1 MRSYLQIL
9 SVGMLLLG
17 ITSCSHK
24 ELCVTHHEHAL
35 RYNVNIV
42 ADYRCDWEECCEDG
56 PNWKQEWP
64 SHYVD
69 YDALRPSLP
78 TGLRVVTYNEDGDNT
93 LHNINTDGGVISLYA
108 GYNDLLFYNNDTE
121 YIVFSS
127 MGATTRATTRTR
139 TRSTYLGNTYA
150 SDDEVTLS
158 PPDMLYANYYEDY
171 LAEKVLDP
179 KDVNVT
185 LQPLVYTYK
194 IRYEFAEGLE
204 YVALARG
211 VLSGMASSVTL
222 NTGQTSDDAASLLYD
237 CELTD
242 YGVRAVVNSFGVP
255 SYPNPNYL
263 TRVNQ
268 KHGLNLEVMLL
279 NGKTLV
285 FEFDVT
291 EQVKA
296 QPHGGVIVVDDIVIT
311 KEEGTQ
317 GSGSFDVD
325 VDDWGDY
332 EDVILPL

>member
-1 MRSYLQIL
+1 MSRFYRIIFACAISMFM
-9 SVGMLLLG
+9 V
-17 ITSCSHK
+17 SCHY
-24 ELCVTHHEHAL
+24 EPLCYNHSEHAL
-35 RYNVNIV
+35 RYHINVK
-42 ADYRCDWEECCEDG
+42 ADYRCDWEELNNLNWQSAWPEDYI
-56 PNWKQEWP
+56 P
-64 SHYVD
+64 
-69 YDALRPSLP
+69 YDNFRPTLP
-78 TGLRVVTYNEDGDNT
+78 DGLRVIPYNESDNYNI
-93 LHNINTDGGVISLYA
+93 HNLKPEGGMVNLYE
-108 GYNDLLFYNNDTE
+108 GKNDILFYNNDTE
-121 YIVFSS
+121 YIVISS
-127 MGATTRATTRTR
+127 TGATTRATTRTR
-139 TRSTYLGNTYA
+139 TRSTYLGNAYA
-150 SDDEVTLS
+150 NEDEPTLS
-158 PPDMLYANYYEDY
+158 PPDMLYANYSEDY
-171 LAEKVLDP
+171 VAEKVSKPVDFE
-179 KDVNVT
+179 VT
-185 LQPLVYTYK
+185 LQPLVFKYK
-194 IRYEFAEGLE
+194 IRYEFKEGLE